1 MRQLGTLPSESD
13 AHRLAAWLVT
23 QRIDAHAE
31 PDGDGWAIWVRDED
45 HLQEAR
51 TAFEDFRTNPQDER
65 YRGVESTAERIRREE
80 ERDRQKA
87 RGNIVEMR
95 GQWGTG
101 FRGAAR
107 RCPLALACIG
117 LSILATLAAGTYQ
130 EGQENE
136 GIIRSLLFG
145 DPAVVMADDSF
156 DIWASVRRGEVWRL
170 VTPIFMHYGI
180 VHLLFNSFWIFDLGG
195 QIENRKGSRYF
206 LLLALA
212 LAVLANVGQ
221 AIEADVRQMPSG
233 LGFAGFSGVTYGFFG
248 YVLIKLRFGNREGY
262 RLSQAN
268 IFLGILWF
276 VLCLARSFTGPG
288 GGLLSFIPPI
298 ANSAHTVG
306 LFAGMAIAYAP
317 QVLRREPT

>member
-13 AHRLAAWLVT
+13 AQRLAAWLVT

-31 PDGDGWAIWVRDED
+31 PDGDGWAIWVREED

-51 TAFEDFRTNPQDER
+51 EALAHFQANPQDQR
-65 YRGVESTAERIRREE
+65 YRDVLGTADRIRREE

-87 RGNIVEMR
+87 KGNIVEMR

-107 RCPLALACIG
+107 RCPLALALIG
-117 LSILATLAAGTYQ
+117 LAILATLAAGTLGS
-130 EGQENE
+130 GQENK
-136 GIIRSLLFG
+136 GVISKLFFADMELARQQG
-145 DPAVVMADDSF
+145 DM
-156 DIWASVRRGEVWRL
+156 WASIRRGEIWRL
-170 VTPIFMHYGI
+170 VTPTFLHFGI
-180 VHLLFNSFWIFDLGG
+180 VHLLFNAFWIFDLGG
-195 QIENRKGSRYF
+195 QVENRKGTRYF
-206 LLLALA
+206 LLLVLL

-221 AIEADVRQMPSG
+221 ALEANVRQIVEPFGG
-233 LGFAGFSGVTYGFFG
+233 LSGVTYGLFG
-248 YVLIKLRFGNREGY
+248 YVLIKLRFGNRDGY

-268 IFLGILWF
+268 IFLGLLWF
-276 VLCLARSFTGPG
+276 FLCLARSFTGPE

-317 QVLRREPT
+317 HVLRREPTA